1 MNTLLKLS
9 TISILAFAVAACSGA
24 KSTPKGPDLGNV
36 LDRTVAALE
45 YAEVNLEKPEDEAG
59 TEEQLTT
66 FTQIMTQVMN
76 ADPAVHNQP
85 VGMSL
90 REDAAFIG
98 FEDKNG
104 NAVSDP
110 GEKDLFSVEID
121 GERNRIIATDL
132 ASGEGTYRLSGTS
145 LFAGY
150 MLGRLMSRQG
160 RAGVKP
166 SSFANRNVK
175 SPTAYRQSRPT
186 QQARSSTRSGSS
198 RSGK

>member
-9 TISILAFAVAACSGA
+9 TISVLALAVTACSSA
-24 KSTPKGPDLGNV
+24 NSKPKGPDLGSV

-45 YAEVNLEKPEDEAG
+45 YAEENMEKPEDEAG
-59 TEEQLTT
+59 TEKQLQT
-66 FTQIMTQVMN
+66 FTRIMTQVMN
-76 ADPAVHNQP
+76 ANPTVHSQP
-85 VGMSL
+85 IGVNL

-132 ASGEGTYRLSGTS
+132 ASGDGTYRLSGTS

-166 SSFANRNVK
+166 SSFASRNVK
-175 SPTAYRQSRPT
+175 SPTEYRKSRPV
-186 QQARSSTRSGSS
+186 QKARSSTRSGSS
-198 RSGK
+198 RAGK